1 MKINIFK
8 VVLAVI
14 IGFCQIMPISAQ
26 TKAQLYKQ
34 FGSPSGESLPWCFWY
49 WMYGAVSEEGITAD
63 IEAMKQAGIAYATEQ
78 IIDLFANGVNC
89 VHIYTMNHPEIAGE
103 IFKNLSFIAPR

>member
-49 WMYGAVSEEGITAD
+49 WMYGAVSKEGITAD
-63 IEAMKQAGIAYATEQ
+63 IEAMKQAGLGGCY
-78 IIDLFANGVNC
+78 LMP
-89 VHIYTMNHPEIAGE
+89 IYGTDRRPEYEGKA
-103 IFKNLSFIAPR
+103 